1 MRKFHHWFRS
11 FALVAAL
18 LPYRA
23 YSETLSLQSPEISEL
38 PSERFTG
45 QIMYIIGST
54 LMKDYT
60 IAIMDRLMK
69 NAKLPPAII
78 INKGS
83 TRGIDSFCAGTGLNT
98 PDIVALSR
106 RIRSNELEN
115 CRAHGVTDIIE
126 ILIGYE
132 AAGVVSRRDD
142 QDYPLTLI
150 SMYNALAAEL
160 PRDVNDF
167 VPNQNKRWRDV
178 DPNLPNT
185 EIRMIIPVRSLGGR
199 GFMED
204 RMLQGACR
212 KILEIKTIFGN
223 EDRVK
228 QCIALRQDNRI
239 TELDTPYDRNVVQT
253 LATSPAGTLAILP
266 LRFATEHQEFLKIQP
281 LEGVVPNHETVS
293 NREYQFT
300 RPLYFLIKKAH
311 VKNYRKKGLVS
322 GLREFITEV
331 TRESTIG
338 PSGYLAKLGVFS
350 ADSDMRDE
358 IRESSLRLSIINR

>member
-1 MRKFHHWFRS
+1 MTKVNWIWS
-11 FALVAAL
+11 IALVAAF
-18 LPYRA
+18 LPFRGHSA
-23 YSETLSLQSPEISEL
+23 PPPSPQPSEVVDL
-38 PSERFTG
+38 PAERFTG
-45 QIMYIIGST
+45 QVMYVIGST
-54 LMKDYT
+54 LMRDYT
-60 IAIMDRLMK
+60 VAIMDRLMK

-83 TRGIDSFCAGTGLNT
+83 TRGIETFCSGTGLNT

-106 RIRSNELEN
+106 RLRSTELEN

-132 AAGVVSRRDD
+132 AAGIVSRRDD
-142 QDYPLTLI
+142 QDYPLTLV
-150 SMYNALAAEL
+150 SMYNAIAEEL

-167 VPNQNKRWRDV
+167 VPNSNKRWRDV
-178 DPNLPNT
+178 DPDLPNT
-185 EIRMIIPVRSLGGR
+185 DIRMIIPVQSLGGR

-212 KILEIKTIFGN
+212 KILEIKTIFGA

-228 QCIALRQDNRI
+228 QCIALRKDGRI
-239 TELDTPYDRNVVQT
+239 IELDTPYDRNVVQS
-253 LATSPAGTLAILP
+253 LATSPLGTLAIIP
-266 LRFATEHQEFLKIQP
+266 LRFATEHQEFLKIQS

-311 VKNYRKKGLVS
+311 IKNYRRKGLVA

-331 TRESTIG
+331 TRESTVG

-350 ADSDMRDE
+350 ADSEVRDE
-358 IRESSLRLSIINR
+358 VREASLRLRVINR